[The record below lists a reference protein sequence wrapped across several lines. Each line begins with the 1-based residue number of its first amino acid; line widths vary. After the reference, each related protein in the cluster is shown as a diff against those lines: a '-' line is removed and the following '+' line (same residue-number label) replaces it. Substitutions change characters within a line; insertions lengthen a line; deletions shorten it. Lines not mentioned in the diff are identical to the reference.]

1 MPYPTYLPQ
10 SESQSRS
17 PSACLAVVQVQGN
30 TDKIEHTS
38 CTNSASWEFSPFR
51 GLKEPSGCWSLGSS
65 KGPRFARTVLS
76 SALLN
81 VLFDPP
87 AGGSEGAERAPPNG
101 KTWISNKVRGVSCRR
116 GVRRCCCVLCGRSVS
131 RVATPRSGITRAPGP
146 GCSVACRGSRIVAPP
161 YRSARCRCPGLPSPP
176 PRPIG
181 YALWSHYTRGPAGG
195 GLEGNSCITPPER
208 HTPNAFA
215 LPEFSSTLVT
225 AVSIVLKKPPDANPN
240 RGLFLCPDHLSSS
253 QTKHW

>member
-1 MPYPTYLPQ
+1 MLVT
-10 SESQSRS
+10 
-17 PSACLAVVQVQGN
+17 
-30 TDKIEHTS
+30 
-38 CTNSASWEFSPFR
+38 
-51 GLKEPSGCWSLGSS
+51 GLKQRASLCSDCSLKRSAQRLVRPSCGRERGS
-65 KGPRFARTVLS
+65 RAR
-76 SALLN
+76 
-81 VLFDPP
+81 
-87 AGGSEGAERAPPNG
+87 PPNG

-225 AVSIVLKKPPDANPN
+225 AVSIVLKKPPDANPIGGFFYARTTFPVPRQN
-240 RGLFLCPDHLSSS
+240 TGNATHSISHDCEESRLLYLPN
-253 QTKHW
+253 TRA